1 MSPEHSIL
9 SIRNLSV
16 AYDGVDGFLEVVSD
30 VCLDLLNG
38 EALGLVGESGSGKS
52 TLALQISTCSRFA
65 G

>member
-30 VCLDLLNG
+30 VCVDLLNG
-38 EALGLVGESGSGKS
+38 EVFMLFQK
-52 TLALQISTCSRFA
+52 TILANYQLMQTPVL
-65 G
+65 